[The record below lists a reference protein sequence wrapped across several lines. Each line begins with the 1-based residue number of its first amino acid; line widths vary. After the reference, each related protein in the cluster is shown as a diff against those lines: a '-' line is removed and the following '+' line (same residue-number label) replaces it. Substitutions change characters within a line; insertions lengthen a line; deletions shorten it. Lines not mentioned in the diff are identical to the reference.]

1 MGLIFCGAGRR
12 TAPGSKEGKSD
23 LQFLLQIN
31 HIYQLNTAF
40 VNGMIVMIYKE
51 IFDAMCTNKSTLFIE
66 GNGAWAVAGANLQDR
81 IPPLIFH
88 GKKVNQGFSISFS
101 VKRWN
106 DSNILDLD
114 RKSTRL
120 NSSH

>member
-1 MGLIFCGAGRR
+1 
-12 TAPGSKEGKSD
+12 
-23 LQFLLQIN
+23 
-31 HIYQLNTAF
+31 
-40 VNGMIVMIYKE
+40 MIYKE

-106 DSNILDLD
+106 DSNILDFKDTIFFLCYNAFRFD
-114 RKSTRL
+114 SVIL
-120 NSSH
+120 